1 MLNIKFIA
9 FSISNTKNHPSSSVP
24 KAKNIWHE
32 LQYSSIN
39 RRVQKKMQKF
49 LNIFLFNFLSHNNKV
64 FIHLSLTH
72 SFSLLF
78 FSFASSLTHSL
89 IFRFVSSSRLCLSHS
104 KAWVLLSLSLSLSH
118 LSWAVVTMNVKFG
131 LILGFA
137 WSVVWSVWIAVVGL
151 INIGC
156 WLSLAWVNQKQVW
169 YFFSFLYFYFY
180 FILAISGVG
189 LQIWWL

>member
-1 MLNIKFIA
+1 MLNVKFIA
-9 FSISNTKNHPSSSVP
+9 FSTSNTKNHSSSSVP

-64 FIHLSLTH
+64 FIHLSITY

-78 FSFASSLTHSL
+78 FSSASSLTHSL
-89 IFRFVSSSRLCLSHS
+89 IFRFVSSSLLCLSQS
-104 KAWVLLSLSLSLSH
+104 KAWVLLSLSLSH
-118 LSWAVVTMNVKFG
+118 LSWAVVTVNVKFG
-131 LILGFA
+131 LILCFA
-137 WSVVWSVWIAVVGL
+137 WSVVWSVLTTVVGL

-169 YFFSFLYFYFY
+169 YFFFLFFL
-180 FILAISGVG
+180 FIFIF
-189 LQIWWL
+189 I